1 MENYYYLHGIIIM
14 HTDRLSI
21 LKVLA
26 DKHCLKILTV
36 IANDGNVASHTLQS
50 TSGFSKKQHY
60 SRTEQLIECGLVKRN
75 HRIFSLTSFG
85 KVIYRS
91 KLKIDAAFKEYYTL
105 KAVDSI
111 LATNEITERNRKKL
125 INSIVIDNGIK
136 MVLLGN
142 QSSDNQHKEL

>member
-1 MENYYYLHGIIIM
+1 MQA
-14 HTDRLSI
+14 DRLSMLRI
-21 LKVLA
+21 LA

-50 TSGFSKKQHY
+50 TTGFSKKQHY
-60 SRTEQLIECGLVKRN
+60 SRTQQLIERGLVKRK
-75 HRIFSLTSFG
+75 HGIFSLTSFG

-111 LATNEITERNRKKL
+111 LATKEINDRHRKEL
-125 INSIVIDNGIK
+125 INNIVNDNGIK
-136 MVLLGN
+136 MILLGN
-142 QSSDNQHKEL
+142 KS

>member
-1 MENYYYLHGIIIM
+1 MQA
-14 HTDRLSI
+14 DRLSI

-36 IANDGNVASHTLQS
+36 ITNDGNVDSHFLQS
-50 TSGFSKKQHY
+50 TIGFSKKQHY
-60 SRTEQLIECGLVKRN
+60 SRTQQLIECGLVKRK
-75 HRIFSLTSFG
+75 HGIFSLTSFG

-111 LATNEITERNRKKL
+111 LATKDITERNRKEL
-125 INSIVIDNGIK
+125 INNIVIDNGIK
-136 MVLLGN
+136 MVLLGS
-142 QSSDNQHKEL
+142 QS

>member
-1 MENYYYLHGIIIM
+1 MQANM
-14 HTDRLSI
+14 LSV

-26 DKHCLKILTV
+26 DKHCLKILTI
-36 IANDGNVASHTLQS
+36 IANDGNVDSRALQS
-50 TSGFSKKQHY
+50 TIGFSKKQHY
-60 SRTEQLIECGLVKRN
+60 SRTQQLIECGLVKRK
-75 HRIFSLTSFG
+75 HGFFSLTSFG

-111 LATNEITERNRKKL
+111 LATKEISDRNRKEL
-125 INSIVIDNGIK
+125 INNIVIDNGIK

-142 QSSDNQHKEL
+142 KS

>member
-1 MENYYYLHGIIIM
+1 MQA
-14 HTDRLSI
+14 DRLSI
-21 LKVLA
+21 LRVLA

-50 TSGFSKKQHY
+50 TIGFSKKQHY
-60 SRTEQLIECGLVKRN
+60 SRTQQLIECGLVKRKYG
-75 HRIFSLTSFG
+75 IFSLTSFG

-111 LATNEITERNRKKL
+111 LATKDITERNRKEL
-125 INSIVIDNGIK
+125 INNIVIDNGIK
-136 MVLLGN
+136 LVFLGN
-142 QSSDNQHKEL
+142 PS

>member
-1 MENYYYLHGIIIM
+1 MQA
-14 HTDRLSI
+14 DRLSI
-21 LKVLA
+21 LRVLA

-36 IANDGNVASHTLQS
+36 IANDGDVASHTLQS
-50 TSGFSKKQHY
+50 TIGLSKKQHY
-60 SRTEQLIECGLVKRN
+60 SRTQQLIECGLVIRK
-75 HRIFSLTSFG
+75 HGIFSLTSFG

-111 LATNEITERNRKKL
+111 LATKEITERNRKEL
-125 INSIVIDNGIK
+125 INNIVIDNGIK

-142 QSSDNQHKEL
+142 PS

>member
-1 MENYYYLHGIIIM
+1 MQA
-14 HTDRLSI
+14 DRLSI

-50 TSGFSKKQHY
+50 TTGFSKKQHY
-60 SRTEQLIECGLVKRN
+60 SRTQQLIECGLVKRK
-75 HRIFSLTSFG
+75 HGIFSLTSFG

-111 LATNEITERNRKKL
+111 LATKGISDRNRKEL
-125 INSIVIDNGIK
+125 INNIVIDNGIK

-142 QSSDNQHKEL
+142 KS

>member
-1 MENYYYLHGIIIM
+1 MQA
-14 HTDRLSI
+14 DRLNI
-21 LKVLA
+21 LRILA

-50 TSGFSKKQHY
+50 TIGFSKKQHY
-60 SRTEQLIECGLVKRN
+60 SRTQQLIECGLVKRKLG
-75 HRIFSLTSFG
+75 IFSLTSFG

-111 LATNEITERNRKKL
+111 LATKEISDRNRKEL
-125 INSIVIDNGIK
+125 INNIVIDNGIK
-136 MVLLGN
+136 MVLLGDP
-142 QSSDNQHKEL
+142 S

>member
-1 MENYYYLHGIIIM
+1 MQANM
-14 HTDRLSI
+14 LSV

-36 IANDGNVASHTLQS
+36 IANDVNVASHTLQS
-50 TSGFSKKQHY
+50 SIGFSKKQHY
-60 SRTEQLIECGLVKRN
+60 SRTQQLLECGLVKRK
-75 HRIFSLTSFG
+75 HGIFSLTSFG

-91 KLKIDAAFKEYYTL
+91 KLKIDAAFKEYYAL

-111 LATNEITERNRKKL
+111 LATKEISDHNRKEL
-125 INSIVIDNGIK
+125 INNIVNDNGIK

-142 QSSDNQHKEL
+142 KS

>member
-1 MENYYYLHGIIIM
+1 MQA
-14 HTDRLSI
+14 DRLSMLRI
-21 LKVLA
+21 LA

-50 TSGFSKKQHY
+50 TTGFSKKQHY
-60 SRTEQLIECGLVKRN
+60 SRIQQLIECGLVKRK
-75 HRIFSLTSFG
+75 HGVFSLTSFG

-111 LATNEITERNRKKL
+111 LATKEINDRNRKEL
-125 INSIVIDNGIK
+125 INNIVNDNGIK
-136 MVLLGN
+136 MILLGN
-142 QSSDNQHKEL
+142 KS

>member
-1 MENYYYLHGIIIM
+1 MQADM
-14 HTDRLSI
+14 LSI
-21 LKVLA
+21 LRVLA
-26 DKHCLKILTV
+26 DKHCLKIFTV

-50 TSGFSKKQHY
+50 TIGFSKKQHY
-60 SRTEQLIECGLVKRN
+60 SRTQQLIECGLVKRK
-75 HRIFSLTSFG
+75 HGIFSLTSFG

-111 LATNEITERNRKKL
+111 LATKEISDRNRKEL
-125 INSIVIDNGIK
+125 INNIVNDNGIK

-142 QSSDNQHKEL
+142 KS